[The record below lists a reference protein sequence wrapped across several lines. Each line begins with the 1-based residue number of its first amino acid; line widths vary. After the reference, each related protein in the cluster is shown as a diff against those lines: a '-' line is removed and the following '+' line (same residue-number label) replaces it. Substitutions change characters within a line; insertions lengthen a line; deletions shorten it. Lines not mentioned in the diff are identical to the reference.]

1 MERLLTHYVLEKQEN
16 ISHVKPA
23 LIFFVAVLFVLTLIA
38 IGVPLLLILVINA
51 LLCAGYIAFTSID
64 LSFSF
69 DIDLNGEEV
78 REAIENDLF
87 EQ

>member
-16 ISHVKPA
+16 VSHIKPA
-23 LIFFVAVLFVLTLIA
+23 LIFFAAVLFVLTLIA

-64 LSFSF
+64 LSFSL
-69 DIDLNGEEV
+69 DIDLDGDEV
-78 REAIENDLF
+78 KEAIEKDLF
-87 EQ
+87 GQ